1 MATPSVNSLTSSN
14 GSDSLLTAAKGTY
27 ILNKT
32 GETTLKCRAIVVL
45 EDTIF
50 SSIKELDSATDV
62 KANYIAGVATP
73 VKAGAIITPYHYTFF
88 EKVALISGSV
98 MLVK

>member
-14 GSDSLLTAAKGTY
+14 GSDSLLTAAKGTF

-32 GETTLKCRAIVVL
+32 GEKVLKCRAIVIL

-50 SSIKELDSATDV
+50 SSIKEFGSATDI
-62 KANYIAGVATP
+62 KENYIAGIATP
-73 VKAGAIITPYHYTFF
+73 VKAGAILTPNDHKFF
-88 EKVALISGSV
+88 EKIALISGSV